1 MLVQI
6 DRQLPSVLLDERNLQ
21 LTNSKLR
28 MVRNVSWSLAP
39 ISALPEEILSTI
51 FKLAAHPCLMNSR
64 GKTTLVVPTVLS
76 SVCSSWRQIALSI
89 HSLWSHLDIRLTEP
103 VGGPWYLRAG
113 LWATRSHSAPLYIH
127 ASNDD
132 GSQYTKSSATARDF
146 VAFLRPLV
154 PRMSGLE
161 MGFLDHVFRDHVLG
175 ILSCWIRYGSRG
187 SARQLKLGG
196 DFLTRDL
203 RTQLLSMDEQV
214 TSGEFESFF
223 QSVDTLHLDWLIPPP
238 LDSTVYHGLVE
249 LRFEGPTFR
258 SQYSQQ
264 QFSTVLAACP
274 KLRTLTFF
282 LFRLVLEPDFSPIP
296 IALDD
301 LKTLAVGYSD
311 HVLPLITS
319 SSPSIDMSVYGLG
332 PGGPLDLTEVYAFII
347 RCKVTRLYIGKPF
360 FRNYLEDWLGRVPH
374 VETLALDLGSI
385 SEDLKA
391 RGTESEFSDPWPRL
405 RKLILRF
412 CTASQDGVR
421 RLVSMHPLQ
430 ELYIVAAGEFSLWDT
445 EEGEQFENELRASIP
460 KVVCTKDSA
469 KDPTNEWDFVHDWQR
484 GKAT

>member
-39 ISALPEEILSTI
+39 INALPEEILSTI

-127 ASNDD
+127 ASNN
-132 GSQYTKSSATARDF
+132 GASEYTKSSATAQEF
-146 VAFLRPLV
+146 VAFLRPLL

-161 MGFLDHVFRDHVLG
+161 MGFLDYVFRDHVLG

-196 DFLTRDL
+196 DIVTQDL
-203 RTQLLSMDEQV
+203 RTQLVSMDEQV
-214 TSGEFESFF
+214 TTGEFESFF
-223 QSVDTLHLDWLIPPP
+223 QSVDILHLARLIPPP
-238 LDSTVYHGLVE
+238 LDSTIYHSLVE
-249 LRFEGPTFR
+249 LRFEGPISR
-258 SQYSQQ
+258 SWYSQQ
-264 QFSTVLAACP
+264 QFSTVLAACH

-301 LKTLAVGYSD
+301 LKTLALGYSD

-319 SSPSIDMSVYGLG
+319 SSPSIDMSIYGLG
-332 PGGPLDLTEVYAFII
+332 PGGLPALTAEVHAFIV
-347 RCKVTRLYIGKPF
+347 RCKVTRLYIGKPPI
-360 FRNYLEDWLGRVPH
+360 RNYLGDWLGRIPH

-391 RGTESEFSDPWPRL
+391 HVTESEFLDPWPRL
-405 RKLILRF
+405 RSLILRF

-445 EEGEQFENELRASIP
+445 DEEGEQFGDELRASIP
-460 KVVCTKDSA
+460 KVVCTKDPA
-469 KDPTNEWDFVHDWQR
+469 KDPTNEWDFVH
-484 GKAT
+484 G